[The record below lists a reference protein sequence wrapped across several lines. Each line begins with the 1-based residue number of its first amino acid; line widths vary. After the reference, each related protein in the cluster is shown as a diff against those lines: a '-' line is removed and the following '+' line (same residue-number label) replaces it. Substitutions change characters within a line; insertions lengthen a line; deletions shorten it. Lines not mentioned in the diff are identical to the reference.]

1 MPTAKHWTALQLC
14 IAWVGVFASLAPL
27 RWLMQAGIYT
37 AALED
42 GVVRRLSG
50 SWSAGFASGF
60 WLLCATTGVMA
71 MAYMTA
77 TWIHG
82 RKARASMRAA
92 EAAVHR
98 RVLM

>member
-1 MPTAKHWTALQLC
+1 MPTAKHWTALKLC
-14 IAWVGVFASLAPL
+14 LAWIGVFVSLVPL
-27 RWLMQAGIYT
+27 WWLLQAGIYT
-37 AALED
+37 AALEE

-60 WLLCATTGVMA
+60 WVLCAAGAVAA
-71 MAYMTA
+71 MVYMTA

-82 RKARASMRAA
+82 RRSRASMRAA

-98 RVLM
+98 QVLM